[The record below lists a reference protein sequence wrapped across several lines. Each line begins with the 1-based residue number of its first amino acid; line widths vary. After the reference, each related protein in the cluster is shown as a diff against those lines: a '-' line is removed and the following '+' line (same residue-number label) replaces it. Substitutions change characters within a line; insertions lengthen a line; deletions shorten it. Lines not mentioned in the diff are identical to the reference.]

1 MQAIHRSKEINSLS
15 VTQKIGIVQIIPK
28 ADKDLKLLT
37 NWRPLTLLNTFYKII
52 SGVLANRLKTVLDYL
67 IGPEQKGYVPNRF
80 IGEVTRTTYDIF
92 QYAKEKN
99 LPGMILLI
107 DFEKAFDSV
116 SFKMIDATLEMF
128 GFGKYYRDWITIL
141 LKDFEACINNSGN
154 ISKRFPVKRGC
165 RQGDPISGYLF
176 ILCIEVLSIALK
188 SNDGIKAY
196 KLINALKHLLDQ
208 YADDL
213 TLYLERSEVHSEN
226 IENVKAVLDTLESFR
241 LLSGLTVNRGKT
253 MLTIFG
259 CKDTDPLLCDKLGI
273 KWCTNFKLL
282 GLWFDQT
289 LEDMNTNYD
298 LAKKRCW
305 PSLTVGETDM
315 CQFMVK
321 SVLLKH
327 LCSQN

>member
-1 MQAIHRSKEINSLS
+1 MQAIHRSKEMNSLS

-28 ADKDLKLLT
+28 ANKDLRMLT
-37 NWRPLTLLNTFYKII
+37 NWQPLTLLITFYKII
-52 SGVLANRLKTVLDYL
+52 SGVLANRLKTVLDHL

-92 QYAKEKN
+92 QYAKENN

-128 GFGKYYRDWITIL
+128 GFGQYYRDWITIL

-154 ISKRFPVKRGC
+154 ISSRFPVKRGC

-188 SNDGIKAY
+188 SNTGIKAY
-196 KLINALKHLLDQ
+196 KLANALKHLLDQ

-226 IENVKAVLDTLESFR
+226 IENVKAVLDTLECFR

-253 MLTIFG
+253 MLSIFG
-259 CKDTDPLLCDKLGI
+259 CKESYPQMCEQLGI

-282 GLWFDQT
+282 GLWFDRT

-298 LAKKRCW
+298 LAKKNFGC
-305 PSLTVGETDM
+305 
-315 CQFMVK
+315 CQQ
-321 SVLLKH
+321 LA
-327 LCSQN
+327 